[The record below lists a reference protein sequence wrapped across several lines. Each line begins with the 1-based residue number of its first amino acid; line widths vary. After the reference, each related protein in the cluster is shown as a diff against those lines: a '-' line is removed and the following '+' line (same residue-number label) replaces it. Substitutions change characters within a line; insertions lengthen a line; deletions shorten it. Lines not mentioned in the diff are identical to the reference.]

1 MRRSPVLGLLLG
13 LALLAGACSG
23 TKDPTAADL
32 EAKVSGQLRASST
45 LTKAQ
50 ADCYAH
56 LLVDKIGASTIN
68 KLSITQKD
76 PNPAVAKQLADAA
89 LSATRTCGIDPS
101 AATTVAGA
109 VTTSSTGATSTT
121 AKGG

>member
-76 PNPAVAKQLADAA
+76 PNPDVAKQLADAA

-101 AATTVAGA
+101 AAAGA
-109 VTTSSTGATSTT
+109 TTTSSTGATSTT